1 MVCVRQLSNA
11 SPFTTTR
18 HTELLFSEVTSH
30 GSGRD
35 YRQRRK
41 EAPLETLP
49 QGTGETC
56 LRKPLEFFHNSKA
69 EGLTSR
75 ETLDSSAM
83 CACETKGHRSK
94 H

>member
-18 HTELLFSEVTSH
+18 HTELLFSEVMSH
-30 GSGRD
+30 VSGRD

-49 QGTGETC
+49 QGTE
-56 LRKPLEFFHNSKA
+56 K
-69 EGLTSR
+69 TSR
-75 ETLDSSAM
+75 ILSQF
-83 CACETKGHRSK
+83 KGRGVNLERDTGFLSNVCMRN
-94 H
+94 